1 MVNMLK
7 VIGAIVILLAIVA
20 LALFGK
26 KALRVFIFKTAKVQN
41 NEGLWLEV
49 ITAGLAVIIAL
60 AYYLQNEPIADPF
73 MWTGLLIFITGWAF
87 QIVNRK
93 HLGDDRTYEERL
105 ASGFNAAQLGIYS
118 KLRHPSQSAL
128 LIILFGFSLALGSIW
143 ACAIVLFLVLPS
155 AIYRVSQEEQ
165 ALYERFGER
174 WLDYKEDTKRIIPY
188 VF

>member
-7 VIGAIVILLAIVA
+7 VIGAIVVLLAIIA
-20 LALFGK
+20 FAMFGK
-26 KALRVFIFKTAKVQN
+26 KALRTLIFKTAKTQN
-41 NEGLWLEV
+41 NEGLWLEIV
-49 ITAGLAVIIAL
+49 TATLAITIAL

-73 MWTGLLIFITGWAF
+73 MWIGLLIFIGGWIF
-87 QIVNRK
+87 QFINRK
-93 HLGDDRTYEERL
+93 HLGDNRTYEERL

-128 LIILFGFSLALGSIW
+128 LIILFGFSLSLGSIW

-155 AIYRVSQEEQ
+155 AIYRVSQEER
-165 ALYERFGER
+165 ALYEKFGER